1 MNPLTGFGLS
11 AMLTVALTSLP
22 GSTFAQQKSL
32 KEQLVGAWT
41 LVSCDAT
48 QPYCADTNPNGILI
62 LDASGR
68 YTVGIAAQGRP
79 KFSTFNRLE
88 ARAEE
93 YKAVAIGFR
102 LLSEPYGR
110 SDRSIAPGAKQLFR
124 KPEPNPAAKENHGL
138 VNEDRVIYFRLTR

>member
-1 MNPLTGFGLS
+1 
-11 AMLTVALTSLP
+11 MLAVALASSP

-32 KEQLVGAWT
+32 KEQLVGVT

-62 LDASGR
+62 LDASER

-93 YKAVAIGFR
+93 YKAVAIGFMATFGTW
-102 LLSEPYGR
+102 S
-110 SDRSIAPGAKQLFR
+110 
-124 KPEPNPAAKENHGL
+124 
-138 VNEDRVIYFRLTR
+138 VNEADKTLTFHHEGALVPNFEGADLKYTFSLSGDELKESAGNVWRRAK